1 MLETILLS
9 LAGATL
15 CIVAF
20 ACFALII
27 WAAAQDGRTAAG
39 VRPLRSR
46 HGGLR
51 RSAVDTR

>member
-1 MLETILLS
+1 MLESVLLP
-9 LAGATL
+9 LAGAAL
-15 CIVAF
+15 CVVAL

-46 HGGLR
+46 HAGLGR
-51 RSAVDTR
+51 RVA

>member
-9 LAGATL
+9 LAGAAL
-15 CIVAF
+15 CLLAF
-20 ACFALII
+20 GCFALII

-46 HGGLR
+46 HLGLR
-51 RSAVDTR
+51 RRAAPTR

>member
-20 ACFALII
+20 GCFALII

-39 VRPLRSR
+39 VRPLRTR

-51 RSAVDTR
+51 RPAVPTR

>member
-1 MLETILLS
+1 MLETVLLS
-9 LAGATL
+9 LALAAL
-15 CIVAF
+15 CFVAL

-46 HGGLR
+46 HAGLR
-51 RSAVDTR
+51 RCVAPMR

>member
-9 LAGATL
+9 LAIAAL
-15 CIVAF
+15 CFVAL
-20 ACFALII
+20 ACFILII

-46 HGGLR
+46 HAGLGR
-51 RSAVDTR
+51 RVA

>member
-9 LAGATL
+9 FAVATL

-46 HGGLR
+46 HAGLQR
-51 RSAVDTR
+51 CAATMR

>member
-1 MLETILLS
+1 MEAILLTA
-9 LAGATL
+9 AGTV
-15 CIVAF
+15 VALVAA

-46 HGGLR
+46 HLGLR
-51 RSAVDTR
+51 RTVAPLR

>member
-1 MLETILLS
+1 MLETMFLS
-9 LAGATL
+9 FAGATV
-15 CIVAF
+15 CTVAF

-46 HGGLR
+46 HAGLR
-51 RSAVDTR
+51 GCVAPTR

>member
-1 MLETILLS
+1 MLETVLLS
-9 LAGATL
+9 LALAAL
-15 CIVAF
+15 CFVAL

-46 HGGLR
+46 HVGLR
-51 RSAVDTR
+51 HCAAPMC

>member
-9 LAGATL
+9 LALAAL
-15 CIVAF
+15 CFIALSG
-20 ACFALII
+20 FALII

-51 RSAVDTR
+51 RRVAPTR

>member
-1 MLETILLS
+1 VLETILLS
-9 LAGATL
+9 FAIATL
-15 CIVAF
+15 CVVAF

-46 HGGLR
+46 HAGLR
-51 RSAVDTR
+51 RRVAPTR

>member
-9 LAGATL
+9 LAGAAL
-15 CIVAF
+15 CIVAL

-51 RSAVDTR
+51 RHTAPTH

>member
-9 LAGATL
+9 LAGAAL
-15 CIVAF
+15 CFIAF

-46 HGGLR
+46 HLGLR
-51 RSAVDTR
+51 RRNPQPR

>member
-1 MLETILLS
+1 MLETILVS
-9 LAGATL
+9 VAGGAL

-27 WAAAQDGRTAAG
+27 WAAGQDGRTAAG

-46 HGGLR
+46 HAGLR
-51 RSAVDTR
+51 RRVAPLR

>member
-9 LAGATL
+9 FAGAAL

-20 ACFALII
+20 GCFALII

-46 HGGLR
+46 HSGLR
-51 RSAVDTR
+51 RRTPQVR

>member
-9 LAGATL
+9 LAGAAL

-20 ACFALII
+20 ASFALII

-46 HGGLR
+46 HAGLPR
-51 RSAVDTR
+51 CVAPTR

>member
-9 LAGATL
+9 VAGGAL
-15 CIVAF
+15 CLVAL

-46 HGGLR
+46 HAGLR
-51 RSAVDTR
+51 RWAAPLR

>member
-1 MLETILLS
+1 MLETTLLS
-9 LAGATL
+9 LAGVAL
-15 CIVAF
+15 CLVAF

-46 HGGLR
+46 HLGLR
-51 RSAVDTR
+51 PRAPHPH

>member
-1 MLETILLS
+1 MLETTLIT
-9 LAGATL
+9 LAGAAVSL
-15 CIVAF
+15 VAN

-46 HGGLR
+46 HTGLR
-51 RSAVDTR
+51 RRYAPMR

>member
-9 LAGATL
+9 LAGAAL

-46 HGGLR
+46 HLGLR
-51 RSAVDTR
+51 HRAAPMP